1 MTIRSLYKK
10 IVSMGINPY
19 IILGW
24 KSEDYLHEVL
34 FFIRK
39 YDGMWEVFTWER
51 GSITIMHQTIKRFR
65 TENEATHYIY
75 KEVCADR
82 EYLQRHSNTCHSH
95 YKKLPATRLQR
106 LWYSITKQI
115 E

>member
-10 IVSMGINPY
+10 IVSLGINPY
-19 IILGW
+19 DIIGW
-24 KSEDYLHEVL
+24 KSEDYLHIVQ

-39 YDGMWEVFTWER
+39 YDGKWEVFHWADGNLEL
-51 GSITIMHQTIKRFR
+51 MHQTMKRFR

-75 KEVCADR
+75 KEICADV
-82 EYLQRHSNTCHSH
+82 EFFKRHSYTGAY
-95 YKKLPATRLQR
+95 YKKPPDTRLQR
-106 LWYSITKQI
+106 LWYSITKKV